1 MISKS
6 EVKYIQ
12 TLSQKKTR
20 DREVVFIAE
29 GVKVVEEFLANN
41 RPYRKIYA
49 TGEWI
54 EENPGKDAVEVEEF
68 ELKKISQFTTPQ
80 KVLMIA
86 EKKPQ
91 ISSLDFANKITLAL
105 DGIQDPGNLG
115 TIIRICDW
123 MGVSQII
130 ASEDT
135 ADQYNPKVVQAS
147 MGSIMRIN
155 MMYTDLNVAL
165 KNAEVKI
172 FGTALSGKN
181 IFQIEDLKEG
191 IVVIGNESKGIREPL
206 LSLLNETIT
215 IPRKGDAESL
225 NAAVATGIILSQLT
239 LNRSGS
245 KT

>member
-1 MISKS
+1 
-6 EVKYIQ
+6 
-12 TLSQKKTR
+12 
-20 DREVVFIAE
+20 
-29 GVKVVEEFLANN
+29 
-41 RPYRKIYA
+41 
-49 TGEWI
+49 
-54 EENPGKDAVEVEEF
+54 
-68 ELKKISQFTTPQ
+68 
-80 KVLMIA
+80 
-86 EKKPQ
+86 
-91 ISSLDFANKITLAL
+91 
-105 DGIQDPGNLG
+105 
-115 TIIRICDW
+115 
-123 MGVSQII
+123 
-130 ASEDT
+130 
-135 ADQYNPKVVQAS
+135 
-147 MGSIMRIN
+147 